1 MTIVLPDTESLVAVI
16 CAVPATVEVIAEVA
30 MPFEVEAGGIGLPIF
45 AANVTGVASDT
56 ALPY

>member
-1 MTIVLPDTESLVAVI
+1 MTIVLPDTESLVAVM
-16 CAVPATVEVIAEVA
+16 CAVPARVEVIAEVA